1 MGHERP
7 SGQEQTGHFDPPAP
21 PGTDP
26 AVPSAA
32 RMHDYFL
39 GGKANYAADRQAAE
53 DALAIAPAGRQFA
66 RANRFFLMRAV
77 LMMADQGITQ
87 FLDLGAGIATS
98 PNVHELARAIHPAAR
113 VLYVDNDPVVTAH
126 NRPLLATTEGVEAIE
141 ADIRKPA
148 SIFENPQ
155 CSRLIDFSEPLGV
168 LLIAALHFVQDSSQ
182 PHAIVNAIADRMQ
195 PGSYL
200 ALSHITN
207 DDTNP
212 DAADIFSKTSGAS
225 TPAVFRPENDIR
237 GFFAGFQLTDPGL
250 TEVTRWS
257 PHSPALSAEPGPV
270 RFLVGI
276 GAKT

>member
-1 MGHERP
+1 MGHEEP
-7 SGQEQTGHFDPPAP
+7 FGQEQGGHFDPPAP
-21 PGTDP
+21 PGTDL

-32 RMHDYFL
+32 RMHDYYL

-53 DALAIAPAGRQFA
+53 DALAVAPAGRQFA

-87 FLDLGAGIATS
+87 FLDLGAGIPTS
-98 PNVHELARAIHPAAR
+98 PNVHELARAIHPGAR

-126 NRPLLATTEGVEAIE
+126 HRPLLAASEGVEAIE
-141 ADIRKPA
+141 ADIQQPA

-155 CSRLIDFSEPLGV
+155 CSRLIDFSKPLGV
-168 LLIAALHFVQDSSQ
+168 LLIAVLDFIADSDQ
-182 PHAIVNAIADRMQ
+182 PHAIVRAFADCMQ

-207 DDTNP
+207 DGTNP
-212 DAADIFSKTSGAS
+212 GAAGICSKTSGPSA
-225 TPAVFRPENDIR
+225 PAVFRPENDIR
-237 GFFAGFQLTDPGL
+237 GFFAGFQLADPGL

-257 PHSPALSAEPGPV
+257 PRYSALGAEPRPV
-270 RFLVGI
+270 RFLAGI